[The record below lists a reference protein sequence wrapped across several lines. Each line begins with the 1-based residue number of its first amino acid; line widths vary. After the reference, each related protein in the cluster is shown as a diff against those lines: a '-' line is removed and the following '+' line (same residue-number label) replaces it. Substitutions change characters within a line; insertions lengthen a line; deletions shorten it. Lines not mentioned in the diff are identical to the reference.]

1 MTKTIKNFFLATGL
15 LVSTII
21 GAGVFAL
28 PYVFQNSSF
37 KLGFFYLALAALV
50 YTIIHRMYAEII
62 FSSKAEHRFVG
73 FSEKYFGKGGFWLAI
88 LIAVVEIFLVL
99 TIYLI
104 LSVSFAN
111 LLFPGIADW
120 LKVVIFWLFGS
131 AIIFIGLRRLASI
144 EFIIA
149 ILILAIIILVHYL
162 GFARLNE
169 FSFLSSGSL
178 GLLAPIAPILFAL
191 SGRVGLHAV
200 ADLFRGEK
208 EPLKKAS
215 LAISLGTIIPA
226 VVYGLFVIG
235 MIGLTPIASED
246 SITGLSA
253 SLPADGR
260 VPNWLALTIGVL
272 GIISLLSSYVA
283 AGFDIKHVL
292 KTDLKFPSWLMV
304 LAVLGVPLG
313 LYFANLS
320 SFLGLISLVGGIL
333 LSIEGIMIALMWQKL
348 KGRFSPLAWALV
360 SVFSVVLI
368 HQIVSRL

>member
-73 FSEKYFGKGGFWLAI
+73 FSEKYFGKTGFWLAI

-120 LKVVIFWLFGS
+120 LKVVLFWIFGS

-144 EFIIA
+144 EFVIA
-149 ILILAIIILVHYL
+149 LGILAIIILIHYL
-162 GFARLNE
+162 GFSRLTE
-169 FSFLSSGSL
+169 LSFLSSGAL
-178 GLLAPIAPILFAL
+178 GLLAPVAPILFAL
-191 SGRVGLHAV
+191 SGRVGLHSV

-208 EPLKKAS
+208 EPLKKANW
-215 LAISLGTIIPA
+215 AISLGTIIPA
-226 VVYGLFVIG
+226 IVYGLFVVG
-235 MIGLTPIASED
+235 MIGLTPVASED
-246 SITGLSA
+246 SITGL
-253 SLPADGR
+253 LGN
-260 VPNWLALTIGVL
+260 VPGWLATTIGIL
-272 GIISLLSSYVA
+272 GIISLISSYIA

-292 KTDLKFPSWLMV
+292 KTDLKFPTWLMILSV
-304 LAVLGVPLG
+304 VGIPLG
-313 LYFANLS
+313 LYFLNLS

-333 LSIEGIMIALMWQKL
+333 LSLEGIMIALMWQKL
-348 KGRFSPLAWALV
+348 KGRFSPLAWTLV
-360 SVFSVVLI
+360 LVFSVVLI
-368 HQIVSRL
+368 NQIAARL